1 MMLSGKKP
9 LGAAAPVG
17 LPVDVA
23 AFALL
28 SVASVAM
35 TEIFSGSGAQGK
47 KKIGGAYQARI
58 FQPPRKTGCGCP
70 AARVIP
76 ATMKVPPVPLVQLIV

>member
-1 MMLSGKKP
+1 LQQVI
-9 LGAAAPVG
+9 GADDNPGEEAVRAADPEG

-47 KKIGGAYQARI
+47 KKIDGAY
-58 FQPPRKTGCGCP
+58 
-70 AARVIP
+70 
-76 ATMKVPPVPLVQLIV
+76 